1 MSDIKIDEDNHR
13 LAPSFIER
21 IKHTI
26 ISAFLGA
33 IVAQVI
39 AWLLGFRSI
48 VLWYDE
54 LPFLIFAGIFGILGF
69 IFGERFIETLTTK
82 INDW

>member
-1 MSDIKIDEDNHR
+1 MSHIKIDEDR
-13 LAPSFIER
+13 LRKAPSFIER

-26 ISAFLGA
+26 ISVFLGA
-33 IVAQVI
+33 LIAQI
-39 AWLLGFRSI
+39 LAWPLGFGSI

-69 IFGERFIETLTTK
+69 IFGEPFIRTLTIK